1 MWKPAL
7 NRVAASTAAANL
19 AAKTFHTYA
28 DLLPEDDETFAVAY
42 TDLFEASVF
51 GSDGG
56 PIRALVKRAM
66 DGASSL
72 LPAPARA

>member
-28 DLLPEDDETFAVAY
+28 DLLPEDDETICVRAVAG
-42 TDLFEASVF
+42 DNRLPLASV
-51 GSDGG
+51 
-56 PIRALVKRAM
+56 
-66 DGASSL
+66 
-72 LPAPARA
+72 